1 MKEGVYLIK
10 NSIIENTDDKSSI
23 RSIERA
29 FIIMEALATN
39 GGEAKGITELSNITK
54 LSKTTVHRII
64 STLCKAEYVQKEISS
79 DKYCL
84 GLRLS
89 YLGSAA
95 LGRVKLIE
103 VAKNDL
109 INLADATN
117 MTVHLAVILD
127 HQIVYVDKANSN
139 LSIQTAS
146 RIGQR
151 SYLHS
156 TGLGKAICA
165 YLPEEEV
172 VNHLKIMGMPQQTKN
187 TITNID
193 DFFMELHKI
202 RELGVSIDNEENEK
216 YIKCVAAPIYDISG
230 NIIAAI
236 SASGLVVHFSEDN
249 IKDLASIVK
258 TTANRISHNMGY
270 QGV

>member
-1 MKEGVYLIK
+1 MNNY
-10 NSIIENTDDKSSI
+10 NSVTEKVDDDKSSV

-29 FIIMEALATN
+29 FMLMEALATN
-39 GGEAKGITELSNITK
+39 GGEAKGITELSSITK

-64 STLCKAEYVQKEISS
+64 STLCKSEYIHKEASS

-95 LGRVKLIE
+95 LNRVKLIE
-103 VAKNDL
+103 VAKNEL
-109 INLADATN
+109 INLSETTN

-156 TGLGKAICA
+156 TGLGKAMCA
-165 YLPEEEV
+165 YLPKEEV
-172 VNHLKIMGMPQQTKN
+172 VNHLKIMGMTQQTKN
-187 TITNID
+187 TITNLD
-193 DFFMELHKI
+193 EFFIELQRI
-202 RELGVSIDNEENEK
+202 RDMGVSIDNEENEK
-216 YIKCVAAPIYDISG
+216 YIRCVAAPIYDISG
-230 NIIAAI
+230 NVIAAI
-236 SASGLVVHFSEDN
+236 SASGLVVHFSEDK
-249 IKDLASIVK
+249 IKELALLVK
-258 TTANRISHNMGY
+258 AVANRISYNMGY
-270 QGV
+270 QIII

>member
-1 MKEGVYLIK
+1 MINNEINDKV
-10 NSIIENTDDKSSI
+10 NDKSSV
-23 RSIERA
+23 RAIERA
-29 FIIMEALATN
+29 FVIMEALASN
-39 GGEAKGITELSNITK
+39 GCEAKGITELSSITK

-64 STLCKAEYVQKEISS
+64 STLCKAEYIQKEIST
-79 DKYCL
+79 DKYYL

-103 VAKNDL
+103 VAKDDL
-109 INLADATN
+109 INLSDTTN
-117 MTVHLAVILD
+117 MTVHLAVVLD

-139 LSIQTAS
+139 QSIQTAS

-151 SYLHS
+151 SHLHS

-165 YLPEEEV
+165 YLPKEEV

-187 TITNID
+187 TITTID
-193 DFFMELHKI
+193 DFFIELQKI

-216 YIKCVAAPIYDISG
+216 YIRCVAAPIYDVGG
-230 NIIAAI
+230 NVIAAI
-236 SASGLVVHFSEDN
+236 SASGLVVHFSEDK
-249 IKDLASIVK
+249 IKELTLLVK

-270 QGV
+270 QRI

>member
-1 MKEGVYLIK
+1 MINNLT
-10 NSIIENTDDKSSI
+10 IEKDDDKSSV

-29 FIIMEALATN
+29 FIIMEALAAN
-39 GGEAKGITELSNITK
+39 GGEAKGITELSSITK

-64 STLCKAEYVQKEISS
+64 STLCKLEYIQKEMSS
-79 DKYCL
+79 DRYCL
-84 GLRLS
+84 GLRVS

-103 VAKNDL
+103 IAKNDL
-109 INLADATN
+109 INLSDTTN

-165 YLPEEEV
+165 YLPKEEV
-172 VNHLKIMGMPQQTKN
+172 LNHLKIMGMPQRTKN
-187 TITNID
+187 TITNLD
-193 DFFMELHKI
+193 DFFMELQRI

-230 NIIAAI
+230 NVIAAI
-236 SASGLVVHFSEDN
+236 SASGLVVHFTEDN
-249 IKDLASIVK
+249 IKDLALLVK
-258 TTANRISHNMGY
+258 TTANNISHNMGY
-270 QGV
+270 QRI